1 MADIK
6 VRVGSQNAIKVIS
19 SLSGGGGLFPGN
31 IVVKGNTTLGD
42 DPNDL
47 LTVTGVTSFI
57 GNIAQTGQF
66 TNSGGAIIDK
76 IGISSNVI
84 STKSGSGN
92 VLYIDPYPDGLS
104 NEGKVVIKGDLQVD
118 GTTTIVN
125 SSTVSAN
132 EIIFNL
138 GDITS
143 IRTIVAPVSS
153 GVSTILLDSVIG
165 INTGDIISGPN
176 GLPTTSAGR
185 TVTTYNSISKVITIQ
200 GSVTANISTTT
211 QLTVQHYYDTNTDRG
226 ISFEYN
232 TSSGVANYKKG
243 FFGFKDSNSYF
254 TFIPDATFT
263 NNVVTGT
270 KGILDIGAVLLNFA
284 TSGISTRGS
293 SYFDSTG
300 KLTSTN
306 SPEIGYAST
315 SNYVLTTN
323 ASNVPVWT
331 DTLDGGSFWYEQWSW
346 CEYFS

>member
-19 SLSGGGGLFPGN
+19 SISGKSEGRFPGDLT
-31 IVVKGNTTLGD
+31 VEGNTFLGND
-42 DPNDL
+42 ANDL
-47 LTVTGVTSFI
+47 VSVIGITTFV
-57 GNIAQTGQF
+57 GNITQTGTF
-66 TNSGGAIIDK
+66 TNRGGAIIDA

-84 STKSGSGN
+84 STKSGTGN
-92 VLYIDPYPDGLS
+92 ILYIDPYPDGLD
-104 NEGKVVIKGDLQVD
+104 NQGKVVIKGDLQVD

-132 EIIFNL
+132 EVIFNL

-143 IRTIVAPVSS
+143 IRTIVASVSS
-153 GVSTILLDSVIG
+153 GVSTISLDSVVG
-165 INTGDIISGPN
+165 INTGDIVSGPN
-176 GLPTTSAGR
+176 GLPTTSADR
-185 TVTTYNSISKVITIQ
+185 TVTAYNPSSKVITIQ
-200 GSVTANISTTT
+200 GSTTAGISTTT

-243 FFGFKDSNSYF
+243 FFGFKDDNSYF

-270 KGILDIGAVLLNFA
+270 KGILDIGAVLLNFS

-323 ASNVPVWT
+323 ASNIPVWT
-331 DTLDGGSFWYEQWSW
+331 DTLDGGSF
-346 CEYFS
+346 